1 MIDAKEKLLIE
12 KIRLLCTQLEEE
24 IDTKSSKQATEVIS
38 SKEKTLRMLIE
49 MSCDYCW
56 TFDPNTSQM
65 MFHHIRGKQPEQL
78 PIHRSYSTLV
88 QGIDA
93 EDQKLV
99 YDAFY
104 KILNFQNEREEVTF
118 RRESASKIYEYLIV
132 CCPLIEDGVLK
143 VLGITRILAI
153 EKKASI
159 QEEEKFNALM
169 SLSNMY
175 IWEYD
180 VMLGSFYAN
189 PSLFQKLKLE
199 DRMYTYE
206 ELDEILD
213 IPLLYKLREQVK
225 KDQITEH
232 TIISIGIK
240 DHDLNYIFE
249 SNFRAIKNKNGRCQ
263 MILGTL
269 LDITEREI
277 LKTNASKD
285 PLTSCFN
292 RRIADMTL
300 QTSFEKF
307 REGEEFY
314 TLIFIDVDNFK
325 HINDTYGHDMGDYV
339 LKHICEQINKEIR
352 SNDVLCRWG
361 GDEFLLIC
369 SGISKENIYAYIDR
383 MRKLIERT
391 DFVFNGDHVQ
401 TTISMGAA
409 YYYRTDTSFE
419 QAMKRADRSVY
430 KSKLA
435 GRNKVC
441 ILK

>member
-1 MIDAKEKLLIE
+1 MIDAKEKLLVE
-12 KIRLLCTQLEEE
+12 KIRLLCTQLEHEL
-24 IDTKSSKQATEVIS
+24 
-38 SKEKTLRMLIE
+38 EKNKPEQRSESLSDSEQTLHLLIQ

-56 TFDPNTSQM
+56 SFDPNTNLM
-65 MFHHIRGKQPEQL
+65 MFHHIKGRTSEEL
-78 PIHRSYSTLV
+78 PLRRSYSSLV
-88 QGIDA
+88 QGVDA
-93 EDQKLV
+93 EDQKMV
-99 YDAFY
+99 FDAFFR
-104 KILNFQNEREEVTF
+104 ILHFQSEREEVTF
-118 RRESASKIYEYLIV
+118 HREGTSKIYEYMIV
-132 CCPLIEDGVLK
+132 CSPHIEDGVMK
-143 VLGITRILAI
+143 ILGITRIIAV
-153 EKKASI
+153 EKKTSI

-180 VMLGSFYAN
+180 VAQDTFYAN
-189 PSLFQKLKLE
+189 PSLFRKLKLE
-199 DRMYTYE
+199 DKAYSSDQ
-206 ELDEILD
+206 LDVTLD
-213 IPLLYKLREQVK
+213 IPTLYKLKEQVK
-225 KDQITEH
+225 KDQLVEH
-232 TIISIGIK
+232 AIISIGIK
-240 DHDLNYIFE
+240 DYDINYIFE

-263 MILGTL
+263 MVLGTL

-285 PLTSCFN
+285 ALTNCFN

-300 QTSFEKF
+300 KNSFEKF
-307 REGEEFY
+307 CDSEEFY
-314 TLIFIDVDNFK
+314 TLIFIDLDNFK
-325 HINDTYGHDMGDYV
+325 HINDSYGHDMGDYV
-339 LKHICEQINKEIR
+339 LKHVCEQINKEIR
-352 SNDVLCRWG
+352 STDVLCRWG

-383 MRKLIERT
+383 IRKLIERT
-391 DFVFNGDHVQ
+391 DFVFNGEHVQ